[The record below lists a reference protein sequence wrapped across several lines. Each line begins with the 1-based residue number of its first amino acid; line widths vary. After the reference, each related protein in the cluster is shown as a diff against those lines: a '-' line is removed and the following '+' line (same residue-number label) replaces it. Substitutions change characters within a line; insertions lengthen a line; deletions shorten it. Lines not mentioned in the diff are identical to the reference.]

1 MGLIRKRPEQLGG
14 AFAVGATKEGARMAR
29 DRLEQ
34 MARVANVAEEFGR
47 FAPIFERELFEMGYW
62 PLEQAK
68 LKTKEEA

>member
-1 MGLIRKRPEQLGG
+1 
-14 AFAVGATKEGARMAR
+14 MAR